1 MSYKSIGKNLT
12 WGIYLQS
19 EQPWQEVYVDCD
31 SLIFEYI
38 KEYCRKPLSVSQKIT
53 LHFENIVNTDLLL
66 EKIIKHVAWYCTKR
80 LQQTTASLRE
90 EGLKLHIVFGKGHIP
105 EKQETID
112 KHNQYRT
119 QAKEKLCNNKSVTRF
134 DAIMKTANIIRSYLY
149 SSRDAV
155 RDIVR
160 TRVKGS
166 TDSTEPDRYCA
177 ITSRNSPNSCVYS
190 HDLDVFLF
198 GARCVIREPPNP
210 QTSRT
215 SQTHT
220 HVVGSSQTNPS
231 FREGRRNPAHLLLGF
246 EGSSRQSRGL
256 RVPRLEVTREFLTID
271 SLLAQVGVEGL
282 QKFIEL
288 AILSGTD
295 YNPAGVKS
303 IGPTRA
309 LRIVNTV
316 GLIEFI
322 KSRNFQVERFEELL
336 KLFEMKYPDGSSS
349 RA

>member
-1 MSYKSIGKNLT
+1 MSYKSIRKNLT

-38 KEYCRKPLSVSQKIT
+38 KEYCRKPLSISQKIT

-66 EKIIKHVAWYCTKR
+66 EKIIKNVTWYCTKR

-112 KHNQYRT
+112 KRNRYRT

-134 DAIMKTANIIRSYLY
+134 DAIMKTANIICSYLY

-160 TRVKGS
+160 TRATLLHKGS
-166 TDSTEPDRYCA
+166 TDWFNDDHKISTEPDRYCA

-210 QTSRT
+210 QTFRLRRRFPQRSWEVPPNL
-215 SQTHT
+215 SH
-220 HVVGSSQTNPS
+220 HEPS
-231 FREGRRNPAHLLLGF
+231 KEF
-246 EGSSRQSRGL
+246 RGL
-256 RVPRLEVTREFLTID
+256 RVPRLEVREFLTID

-322 KSRNFQVERFEELL
+322 KSRNLQVERFEELL
-336 KLFEMKYPDGSSS
+336 KLFDEARS
-349 RA
+349 

>member
-1 MSYKSIGKNLT
+1 MSYKSIRKNLT

-38 KEYCRKPLSVSQKIT
+38 KEYCRKPLSISQKIT

-66 EKIIKHVAWYCTKR
+66 EKIIKNVTWYCTKR

-112 KHNQYRT
+112 KRNRYRT

-134 DAIMKTANIIRSYLY
+134 DAIMKTANIICSYLY

-160 TRVKGS
+160 TRATLLHKGS
-166 TDSTEPDRYCA
+166 TDCTEPDRYCA

-198 GARCVIREPPNP
+198 GARCVIREPPNL
-210 QTSRT
+210 S
-215 SQTHT
+215 H
-220 HVVGSSQTNPS
+220 HEPS
-231 FREGRRNPAHLLLGF
+231 KEF
-246 EGSSRQSRGL
+246 RGL
-256 RVPRLEVTREFLTID
+256 RVPPNLSHHGVRVPPTRLEVREFLTID

-322 KSRNFQVERFEELL
+322 KSRNLQVERFEELL
-336 KLFEMKYPDGSSS
+336 KLFDEARS
-349 RA
+349 